1 MDPTSAGGGG
11 FWWWSA
17 VVDVTPLPG
26 VAAGAGAPEEEM
38 LVYSVTLVSP
48 FRIPFR
54 SDAVGVDIRSSV
66 LLITW
71 DATMYDW
78 LVCCIVRGG
87 IFVSERTC
95 TVFFPFFHL
104 FLPAAARAAVA
115 SIKAG
120 LVTCITGPAP
130 MHRSISSRMGTGTVP
145 SNSSIQAL
153 IAAVAWEIA
162 SDGWSILTLWRMV

>member
-78 LVCCIVRGG
+78 LV
-87 IFVSERTC
+87 
-95 TVFFPFFHL
+95 L
-104 FLPAAARAAVA
+104 
-115 SIKAG
+115 
-120 LVTCITGPAP
+120 
-130 MHRSISSRMGTGTVP
+130 
-145 SNSSIQAL
+145 
-153 IAAVAWEIA
+153 
-162 SDGWSILTLWRMV
+162 